1 MIKKAQLKFV
11 CIVMSILLGVFAVI
25 FGTSYYFSYNQTL
38 SNIEHSLDGT
48 VASYYLPN
56 GMSKHADTIIAL
68 VDKNH
73 VNNTYSIK
81 KLTIDEQAFSQEN
94 AENIVFTAINRVH
107 KSGKIDNV
115 FYKIYNENTSSS
127 LIVVA
132 IDCAD
137 VLMLFS
143 RNTSRVFF
151 TLLII
156 YFLLLFLVMKLS
168 WAVLKPL
175 RDTIDKQREFVSNA
189 SHELKTPISIISAN
203 ADVLSADTD
212 NKWIDNIKSQT
223 ERMSVLVEDMLSLAK
238 IDEGQKKLKVEK
250 FNLSN
255 EVLENA
261 LPFDAVAFEKGKTL
275 NIDIQPD
282 ITYNGD
288 RDSVKQIVNILLDNA
303 VKHADKNGEITLTLK
318 KDGNKTI
325 ITFFNTGSQIP
336 EENADKIFERFYRGD
351 SSRSRESGGSGL
363 GLAIAKSIA
372 DTNKWK
378 ISAVSKLN
386 VSMTITIIL

>member
-81 KLTIDEQAFSQEN
+81 KLTIDEQAFSQKN

-115 FYKIYNENTSSS
+115 FYKIYNENTTSS

-143 RNTSRVFF
+143 RNISRVFF

>member
-1 MIKKAQLKFV
+1 
-11 CIVMSILLGVFAVI
+11 
-25 FGTSYYFSYNQTL
+25 
-38 SNIEHSLDGT
+38 
-48 VASYYLPN
+48 
-56 GMSKHADTIIAL
+56 
-68 VDKNH
+68 
-73 VNNTYSIK
+73 
-81 KLTIDEQAFSQEN
+81 
-94 AENIVFTAINRVH
+94 
-107 KSGKIDNV
+107 
-115 FYKIYNENTSSS
+115 
-127 LIVVA
+127 
-132 IDCAD
+132 
-137 VLMLFS
+137 
-143 RNTSRVFF
+143 
-151 TLLII
+151 
-156 YFLLLFLVMKLS
+156 
-168 WAVLKPL
+168 
-175 RDTIDKQREFVSNA
+175 
-189 SHELKTPISIISAN
+189 
-203 ADVLSADTD
+203 
-212 NKWIDNIKSQT
+212 
-223 ERMSVLVEDMLSLAK
+223 MSVLVEDMLSLAK

-288 RDSVKQIVNILLDNA
+288 RDSVKQIINILLDNA